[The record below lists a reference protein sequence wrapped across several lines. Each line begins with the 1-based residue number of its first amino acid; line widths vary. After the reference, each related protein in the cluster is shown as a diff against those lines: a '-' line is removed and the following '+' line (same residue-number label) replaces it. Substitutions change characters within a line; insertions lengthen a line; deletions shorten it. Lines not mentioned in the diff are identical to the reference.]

1 MPDSHARY
9 LLLALAVLAVF
20 LTALLVAPFWKAL
33 FLAAFLAGAV
43 RTPMEWLAARLGGRR
58 GVAAVIVTVG
68 VVLVVLLPVAG
79 LGAIL
84 VREVLGGVQ
93 WLRSVLESEGVRGL
107 LERIPEAI
115 QHAGQALLRLIPEPE
130 QQLRALA
137 SKQGGEAAARLGGL
151 LAATGGLVLQA
162 VLMLIAFFFL
172 LTDGER
178 LVAWIDESVPLRPGQ
193 VRALLA
199 DFRRTS
205 VSVLLATVGTAAIQ
219 SVVALAGYLIAHAP
233 NPIFLVL
240 VTFVISLVPALG
252 GAMVVVLVGVLLL
265 ATGHPLAGGFLVFW
279 GVAIVSISDNVAR
292 PYLLKGG
299 IALHGGV
306 VFFALL
312 GGIAAFG
319 GIGLVV
325 GPLVVTFLVAVLR
338 LYRAEL
344 NPPA

>member
-1 MPDSHARY
+1 MPDPHAHH
-9 LLLALAVLAVF
+9 LLVALAVLAVV
-20 LTALLVAPFWKAL
+20 LTALLIAPFWKAL
-33 FLAAFLAGAV
+33 FLAAFLAGAL

-58 GVAAVIVTVG
+58 AVAAMIVTVG
-68 VVLVVLLPVAG
+68 MVLVVLVPVAG

-84 VREVLGGVQ
+84 VGQVAGGIQ
-93 WLRSVLESEGVRGL
+93 WFRGVLESEGVRGL
-107 LERIPEAI
+107 IERIPQTI
-115 QHAGQALLRLIPEPE
+115 QHAGQALLRLVPEPE

-137 SKQGGEAAARLGGL
+137 SKQGGEAAARLGGV
-151 LAATGGLVLQA
+151 LAATGGFVLHA

-178 LVAWIDESVPLRPGQ
+178 LVAWIDASLPLRPGQ
-193 VRALLA
+193 VRALLG

-205 VSVLLATVGTAAIQ
+205 VSVLVATVGTAAIQ
-219 SVVALAGYLIAHAP
+219 SVVALAGYLIAAAP

-240 VTFVISLVPALG
+240 ATFVISLVPALG
-252 GAMVVVLVGVLLL
+252 AAVVVVLVGVLLL
-265 ATGHPLAGGFLVFW
+265 ATGHALAGGFLVLW
-279 GVAIVSISDNVAR
+279 GVAVVSIADNVAR

-312 GGIAAFG
+312 GGLAAFG

-325 GPLVVTFLVAVLR
+325 GPLVVTFLVAVMR
-338 LYRAEL
+338 LYRAEYAA
-344 NPPA
+344 P